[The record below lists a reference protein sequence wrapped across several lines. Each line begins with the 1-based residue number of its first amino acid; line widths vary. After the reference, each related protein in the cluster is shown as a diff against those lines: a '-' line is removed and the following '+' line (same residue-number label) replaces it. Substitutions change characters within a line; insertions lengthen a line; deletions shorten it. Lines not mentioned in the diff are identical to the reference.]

1 MDNAKDND
9 NKTNRTPLEELLDRL
24 RKSGMEVTN
33 VTRPGR
39 AIGILGRVRQ
49 LVILCRPRERPRT
62 TSLSHCLCQTEVD
75 NGQRIL
81 LRGET
86 GTRSTSDTYVA

>member
-39 AIGILGRVRQ
+39 AIGILGGVRQ
-49 LVILCRPRERPRT
+49 PGNSVQDQKRIHDSKDRSVIT
-62 TSLSHCLCQTEVD
+62 
-75 NGQRIL
+75 RIL
-81 LRGET
+81 AE
-86 GTRSTSDTYVA
+86 